1 MAMFGETFA
10 FNPIPQVA
18 KPLIEQYANQSFF
31 TGSPIVGMAERNLS
45 PEAQYTPW
53 TSDTLRAMA
62 ETLPDWAPAWLR
74 SPQRLEALLRGY
86 LGATGTYALQA
97 ADTVTRAATDAP
109 ARPARRLYDTPVVR
123 RFVQDPNP
131 RTTKYAD
138 QLYTMLDE
146 ANAIFSTINRYREQG
161 RTLDARA
168 LALEHRDQLAART
181 RLNRIATRV
190 RAVNNQM
197 QLVLYHPSMT
207 PERKRVQIDE
217 LTAKKN
223 ELTAMVAPLAELF

>member
-1 MAMFGETFA
+1 
-10 FNPIPQVA
+10 
-18 KPLIEQYANQSFF
+18 
-31 TGSPIVGMAERNLS
+31 
-45 PEAQYTPW
+45 
-53 TSDTLRAMA
+53 
-62 ETLPDWAPAWLR
+62 
-74 SPQRLEALLRGY
+74 
-86 LGATGTYALQA
+86 
-97 ADTVTRAATDAP
+97 
-109 ARPARRLYDTPVVR
+109 VR